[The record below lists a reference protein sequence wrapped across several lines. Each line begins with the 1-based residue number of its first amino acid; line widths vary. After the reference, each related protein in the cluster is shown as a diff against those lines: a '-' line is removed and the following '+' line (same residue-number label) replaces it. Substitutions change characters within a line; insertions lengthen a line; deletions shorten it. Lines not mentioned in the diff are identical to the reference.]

1 MTLGPLMVGISTAE
15 LTSAESESLHHPL
28 VGGVILFKRNFR
40 SVQQIHELACAI
52 HEVRKP
58 RLVIAV
64 DHEGGRVQRFVDG
77 FTHLP
82 AARKI
87 GEIYDHDTRRARH
100 IAESVGWLM
109 ASELR
114 AVGIDLSF
122 APVVDL
128 DWGSSTIIGDRAFH
142 RDPEVVA
149 QLARACMTGMQR
161 AGMAAVAKHFPG
173 HGYVREDTHVRTAVD
188 QRPVEDILMSDLV
201 PFERLVDYGVAA
213 IMCSHVIYSSYD
225 KFPASFSARW
235 IREILRRRLGF
246 QGVVFSDDIH
256 MSGAGMFPQPAD
268 RVQAALNAG
277 CDMVIIG
284 QQPEAIPEL
293 LEGLDRAIDPV
304 SAVRL
309 ARMHGRHATTMEH
322 LHQDP
327 EWVQAARLVAE
338 FNPPQSLELL

>member
-1 MTLGPLMVGISTAE
+1 MVGISAAE
-15 LTSAESESLHHPL
+15 LTAAESESLRHPL

-40 SVQQIHELACAI
+40 SVQQIHNLARAI
-52 HEVRKP
+52 HEVRTQ
-58 RLVIAV
+58 RLIIAV

-100 IAESVGWLM
+100 ISESVGWLM

-128 DWGSSTIIGDRAFH
+128 DWGSSTVIGDRAFH

-149 QLARACMTGMQR
+149 QLARACMTGMQK

-188 QRPVEDILMSDLV
+188 PRPLEDILMSDV
-201 PFERLVDYGVAA
+201 APFERLVDYGVAA

-225 KFPASFSARW
+225 KLPASFSARW
-235 IREILRRRLGF
+235 IHEILRRRLGF

-256 MSGAGMFPQPAD
+256 MSGAGMFPKPTD
-268 RVQAALNAG
+268 RVEAALNAG

-284 QQPEAIPEL
+284 QQPETIPEL
-293 LEGLDRAIDPV
+293 LEGLDRTVDPV
-304 SAVRL
+304 STVRL
-309 ARMHGRHATTMEH
+309 ARMHGRHATTMEQ

-327 EWVQAARLVAE
+327 DWVQAARLIAE